1 LEGCL
6 SRAKSNATNKISSG
20 DIILCWWIFLFRG
33 KNRSRLGR
41 AKYGMLVN
49 AFYDDRHFD
58 VKTSKYHN
66 LLDENVRLKKIIS
79 NSSCNIMQNIL
90 LSQN

>member
-1 LEGCL
+1 
-6 SRAKSNATNKISSG
+6 
-20 DIILCWWIFLFRG
+20 
-33 KNRSRLGR
+33 
-41 AKYGMLVN
+41 MLVN

>member
-1 LEGCL
+1 
-6 SRAKSNATNKISSG
+6 
-20 DIILCWWIFLFRG
+20 
-33 KNRSRLGR
+33 
-41 AKYGMLVN
+41 MLVN

-58 VKTSKYHN
+58 VKTSKYLN